1 MFFAIN
7 IRTSSSNDHPPDP
20 IPILTLTLPT
30 LQVVMLGDT
39 HSGKTSL
46 VLRFVEGSYKK
57 DRTPTVGAFFITK
70 RLQSH
75 GITCKI
81 QIWDTAGQPQFRPL
95 AKMYYSHA
103 AAAILCFD
111 VQSRSSWQVT
121 KFWLEELHRNVPA
134 GNIVLCLCAC
144 KVDSS
149 PQVVS
154 TKEAQKLAQANG
166 AMFVETSS
174 LKNHNVDLAFQKVTE
189 RVLQFQKKE
198 KETGLGKIPVTPGA
212 AIGTNG
218 QVVKNNS
225 VNRYG
230 VMVEQEEKKEPMP
243 SARPA
248 ETLLPREP
256 NMPSSQTNSVQSDT
270 KESSSVK
277 SKRRDKRTRSVP
289 KTQDE
294 IAPQPGMCGVIPAGM
309 ENPDCVIL

>member
-1 MFFAIN
+1 MHVFVASPITKPPAP
-7 IRTSSSNDHPPDP
+7 TSFS
-20 IPILTLTLPT
+20 
-30 LQVVMLGDT
+30 QVVMLGDT
-39 HSGKTSL
+39 HAGKTSL
-46 VLRFVEGSYKK
+46 VLRFVEGSYRK

-70 RLQSH
+70 RLQTN

-95 AKMYYSHA
+95 AKMYYAHA

-154 TKEAQKLAQANG
+154 TKEAQELAQANG

-174 LKNHNVDLAFQKVTE
+174 LKAHNVNLAFQKVAE

-198 KETGLGKIPVTPGA
+198 KETGLGKIPVSPGA
-212 AIGTNG
+212 AIGNNG
-218 QVVKNNS
+218 LVVKHNS

-230 VMVEQEEKKEPMP
+230 IVEQEEKKEPIP
-243 SARPA
+243 SSRPST
-248 ETLLPREP
+248 ERLLPTEP
-256 NMPSSQTNSVQSDT
+256 HQSSQQAAPSVHS
-270 KESSSVK
+270 EAAGSSSVK

-289 KTQDE
+289 KQLEDDL
-294 IAPQPGMCGVIPAGM
+294 APQPGMCGIWPAGSM
-309 ENPDCVIL
+309 NTDCVIS

>member
-1 MFFAIN
+1 
-7 IRTSSSNDHPPDP
+7 
-20 IPILTLTLPT
+20 
-30 LQVVMLGDT
+30 MLGDT
-39 HSGKTSL
+39 HAGKTSL
-46 VLRFVEGSYKK
+46 VLRFVEGSYRK

-70 RLQSH
+70 RLQTS

-81 QIWDTAGQPQFRPL
+81 QIWDTAGKPQFRPL
-95 AKMYYSHA
+95 AKMYYAHA

-144 KVDSS
+144 KVDTS

-154 TKEAQKLAQANG
+154 TKEAQELAQANG

-174 LKNHNVDLAFQKVTE
+174 LKDHNVNLAFQKVAE

-212 AIGTNG
+212 AIGNNG
-218 QVVKNNS
+218 LLVKHSN

-230 VMVEQEEKKEPMP
+230 IVEQEEKKEPMSSSRP
-243 SARPA
+243 STERLVP
-248 ETLLPREP
+248 TEP
-256 NMPSSQTNSVQSDT
+256 QSSQQAASVHS
-270 KESSSVK
+270 EVAGSSSVK

-289 KTQDE
+289 KQVKDDM
-294 IAPQPGMCGVIPAGM
+294 APQPRMCGIWPTDAT
-309 ENPDCVIL
+309 DCVIS